1 MWNLG
6 DKNDLY
12 NAQEVIPFCKIIEN
26 RFQLIHEKYGFNSR
40 KCNSAIEIDLSKLII
55 ALPTTN
61 EIVNAFEQNLT
72 GRFTYDN
79 TSCFWHWNFTA

>member
-1 MWNLG
+1 MNLG

-12 NAQEVIPFCKIIEN
+12 NAQDIILFCEIIEN

-40 KCNSAIEIDLSKLII
+40 KCNSAIERDLSKVII

-61 EIVNAFEQNLT
+61 ETVNVFEQNLT
-72 GRFTYDN
+72 GGFSYDN
-79 TSCFWHWNFTA
+79 TSCF